1 MAKKVSKFF
10 RVFTEGDTTDGR
22 VVERSWIEDM
32 AETYDTGKYGA
43 RVWLEHIR
51 GVLPDSP
58 FKAYGD
64 VRAVKTEE
72 VEDGKL
78 ALFAQIDPTDDLLAM
93 SKKRQKIYTSV
104 EIDPDFAK
112 TGKCYLTGLAVTD
125 SPASLG
131 TEMLEFSSKAKVN
144 PLTERK
150 LKPENLFTAAIE
162 TKLEFEDVE
171 EQPQES
177 GLFSKVKELISQN
190 KKQTNGN
197 FTEISQAVEAIA
209 QSFSNF
215 EQSTIQQLEKANSNY
230 TELLEEHNQLK
241 EDFSALKEQLIAEES
256 GGQHRA
262 PATGG
267 DGQVQTDC

>member
-64 VRAVKTEE
+64 VRAVKAEE

-131 TEMLEFSSKAKVN
+131 TEMLEFSAKAKVN

-171 EQPQES
+171 EQPEES
-177 GLFSKVKELISQN
+177 GLFSKVKELLGQN
-190 KKQTNGN
+190 KKQTNGSFSQIN
-197 FTEISQAVEAIA
+197 QAVEAIA

-215 EQSTIQQLEKANSNY
+215 EQSTTLQLEKANSNY

-241 EDFSALKEQLIAEES
+241 EDFNTLKEQLSAEES